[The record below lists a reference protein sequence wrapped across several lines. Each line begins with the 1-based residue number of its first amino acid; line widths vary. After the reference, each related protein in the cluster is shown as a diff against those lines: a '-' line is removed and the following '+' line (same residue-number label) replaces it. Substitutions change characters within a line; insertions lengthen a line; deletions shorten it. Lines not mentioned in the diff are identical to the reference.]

1 MVRVKP
7 FRGLRP
13 PAEMAAALSAPP
25 YDVINSDEARELMK
39 TAGETSFLRV
49 NKPEVDL
56 PPEINQYDV
65 QVYERGKQNLKK
77 FLENGWLVP
86 DKTPCFYIYAQKMGE
101 HLQTGI
107 VAGVPVEDYA
117 LGVIKRHEKTQVKKE
132 NDRTR
137 LTHVQNA
144 NAGPVFLTYRTSETV
159 DEIVGKMTR
168 DTPEVQFRAEGGT
181 EHSVWVVRDPVDVF
195 AIQKAFEG
203 VKTTYIAD
211 GHHRSASAFRVGEM
225 KIKEAVAR
233 GDVVTGEE
241 PFNFFLAV
249 LFPSNQ
255 LLCMEYN
262 RVVRDLAGFSDEDFL
277 ERVSVNFE
285 VSKTPE
291 GSKVEPGRVREMAM
305 CLRGSWYTIRA
316 KEGTFPAEDVVKSL
330 DVQILYD
337 NLLNPVLNIGNPR
350 ADERIKYVGG
360 IRGSNELRRLV
371 TNPAPE
377 EGSWAVAF
385 CMFPVS
391 VDQVMRV
398 ADADQLMPPK
408 ATWFEPKL
416 RSGLVVRS
424 LDSLEETR

>member
-13 PAEMAAALSAPP
+13 PPEMAAAVSAPP

-65 QVYERGKQNLKK
+65 YERGRQNLRK

-86 DKTPCFYIYAQKMGE
+86 DKTPCFYVYSQKMGD

-117 LGVIKRHEKTQVKKE
+117 MGIIKRHEKTQVKKE

-137 LTHVQNA
+137 LTHTQNA
-144 NAGPVFLTYRTSETV
+144 NAGPVFLTYRTNEGV
-159 DEIVGKMTR
+159 DEVVKKITSA
-168 DTPEVQFRAEGGT
+168 DPEVHFRAGDGT
-181 EHSVWVVRDPVDVF
+181 EHAVWPVRDPVDVF
-195 AIQKAFEG
+195 AIQGAFES
-203 VKTTYIAD
+203 VKATYIAD

-262 RVVRDLAGFSDEDFL
+262 RVVRDLAGFSVRL
-277 ERVSVNFE
+277 LLLRVAVKFD

-291 GSKVEPGRVREMAM
+291 GSKVEPDCVREVAM
-305 CLRGSWYTIRA
+305 CLRGDWYMLRA
-316 KEGTFPAEDVVKSL
+316 KDGTYPADDPVRSL

-350 ADERIKYVGG
+350 ADERIKYDPNAYSFSRVVL
-360 IRGSNELRRLV
+360 SEKTFPL
-371 TNPAPE
+371 PE
-377 EGSWAVAF
+377 
-385 CMFPVS
+385 VS
-391 VDQVMRV
+391 ALWYSSMLCSSRSIAQVMRV
-398 ADADQLMPPK
+398 ADAEQLMPPK

-424 LDSLEETR
+424 LDETR

>member
-13 PAEMAAALSAPP
+13 PPSMAAALSAPP

-39 TAGETSFLRV
+39 SAGETSFLRI

-56 PPEINQYDV
+56 PADVNQYDV
-65 QVYERGKQNLKK
+65 QVYEMGNLNLRK

-86 DKTPCFYIYAQKMGE
+86 DKTPCFYVYSQKMGD
-101 HLQTGI
+101 HLQTGV

-137 LTHVQNA
+137 LTHMQNA
-144 NAGPVFLTYRTSETV
+144 NAGPVFLTYRADASV
-159 DEIVGKMTR
+159 DEIVKELTR
-168 DTPEVQFRAEGGT
+168 TPPEVRFSAEDDV
-181 EHSVWVVRDPVDVF
+181 EHCVWPVRDPVAVF

-203 VKTTYIAD
+203 VSTTYIAD

-225 KIKEAVAR
+225 KIKEAIAR
-233 GDVVTGEE
+233 GEVVTGEE

-249 LFPSNQ
+249 LFPSDQ

-262 RVVRDLAGFSDEDFL
+262 RVVRDLAGFSEEEFL

-285 VSKTPE
+285 VSKVAN
-291 GSKVEPGRVREMAM
+291 GGKVEPDRLMEVGM
-305 CLRGSWYTIRA
+305 CLRGQWYRLKV
-316 KEGTFPAEDVVKSL
+316 KEETYPAEDPVKSL

-337 NLLNPVLNIGNPR
+337 NLLNPILNIGNPR

-360 IRGSNELRRLV
+360 IRGSGELQRLV
-371 TNPAPE
+371 TGS
-377 EGSWAVAF
+377 EGAWAVSF
-385 CMFPVS
+385 CMFPVT
-391 VDQVMRV
+391 VEQVMKV

-424 LDSLEETR
+424 LDEAR

>member
-13 PAEMAAALSAPP
+13 PPEMAASLSAPP
-25 YDVINSDEARELMK
+25 YDVINSAEARELMK
-39 TAGETSFLRV
+39 TAGETSFLRI

-56 PPEINQYDV
+56 PVEVNQYDV
-65 QVYERGKQNLKK
+65 QVYEKGSQNLRK

-86 DKTPCFYIYAQKMGE
+86 DKNPCFYIYSQRMGD
-101 HLQTGI
+101 HLQTGV

-137 LTHVQNA
+137 LTHTQNA
-144 NAGPVFLTYRTSETV
+144 NAGPVFLTYRADEGV
-159 DEIVGKMTR
+159 DEIVQKMTQ
-168 DTPEVQFRAEGGT
+168 DKPEVQFTAEDGT
-181 EHSVWVVRDPVDVF
+181 EHSVWPVRDPVNVF
-195 AIQKAFEG
+195 AIQKAFEI

-225 KIKEAVAR
+225 KIKDAVAR
-233 GDVVTGEE
+233 GEVVTGEE
-241 PFNFFLAV
+241 AFNFFLAV

-262 RVVRDLAGFSDEDFL
+262 RVVRDLAGFSDEDFF
-277 ERVSVNFE
+277 ERVSVNFD
-285 VSKTPE
+285 VSRTPE
-291 GSKVEPGRVREMAM
+291 GAKVEPTCAREVAM
-305 CLRGSWYTIRA
+305 CLRGDWYRLKA
-316 KEGTFPAEDVVKSL
+316 KDGTFPDDDPVKSL

-360 IRGSNELRRLV
+360 IRGSSELRRLV
-371 TNPAPE
+371 TGPGGGGGE
-377 EGSWAVAF
+377 EWALAF

-391 VDQVMRV
+391 VDQVMKV

-424 LDSLEETR
+424 LDETQ